1 MVRVA
6 SVAMGSGMISLIFLV
21 VFCCDYGDS
30 LKLNDLHY
38 NTSGDYNLIQK
49 NVALVPVPLGVNV
62 YVWMNWKCTFKFRD
76 IFQTPKATP

>member
-21 VFCCDYGDS
+21 VFCWDYGDS

-49 NVALVPVPLGVNV
+49 RHSFGASTIGG
-62 YVWMNWKCTFKFRD
+62 KCLCLDELEMF
-76 IFQTPKATP
+76 I